1 MIEEINSIKKNVDYK
16 KLSSWDGNRKHY
28 DFTNFKTLKELI
40 KGICDKNMT
49 IDVTERKLDEFAK
62 MLDALKAYPAKKSK
76 YVKLKENLSKYAK
89 IFYGGW
95 EKTIYGFKNE
105 ILPVSKKDDLKTDQQ
120 LRILG
125 TPEQTKFN
133 DFLEQI
139 KEDQKNIDMR
149 LSSKYFPYRRSDK
162 MVHVLYDSKSKADNT
177 NETNL
182 IDASF
187 DYFAKKVKEMLTGT
201 NKKEEI

>member
-1 MIEEINSIKKNVDYK
+1 
-16 KLSSWDGNRKHY
+16 
-28 DFTNFKTLKELI
+28 
-40 KGICDKNMT
+40 MT
-49 IDVTERKLDEFAK
+49 IDETERKLDEFAK
-62 MLDALKAYPAKKSK
+62 MLDVLKAYPAKKSK
-76 YVKLKENLSKYAK
+76 YVKLKENLFKYAK

-162 MVHVLYDSKSKADNT
+162 MVYVLYDSKSKADNT